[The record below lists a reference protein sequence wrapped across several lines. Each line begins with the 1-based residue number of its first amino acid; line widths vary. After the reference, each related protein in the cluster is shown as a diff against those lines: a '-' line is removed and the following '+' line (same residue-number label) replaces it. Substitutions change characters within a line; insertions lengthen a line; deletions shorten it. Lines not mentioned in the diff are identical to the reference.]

1 MIENPITYFVLA
13 LLVLAFIGYILA
25 KRAGLRPIYE
35 KPINRQVSGFYTVDF
50 KR

>member
-1 MIENPITYFVLA
+1 MIENPITYLLLA
-13 LLVLAFIGYILA
+13 LAVSAFIGYIIA

>member
-1 MIENPITYFVLA
+1 MIENPITYLLLA
-13 LLVLAFIGYILA
+13 LALVMFIGYILA